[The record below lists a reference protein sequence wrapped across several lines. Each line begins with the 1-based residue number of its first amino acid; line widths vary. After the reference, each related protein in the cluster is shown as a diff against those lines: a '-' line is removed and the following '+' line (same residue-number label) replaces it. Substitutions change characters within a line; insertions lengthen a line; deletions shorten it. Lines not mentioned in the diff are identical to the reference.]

1 MVAEQTGAGRFLD
14 AQSVYYFWKNVFNV
28 TLHCCLMINLIW
40 FWVLHVYCFWL
51 NVIWLEANLTLHC
64 LRKFVEHEVD
74 DAEECVQCDT
84 ELLFYDQHD
93 LVLGVA
99 CALCLAQCDMDMDA
113 NLTLHL
119 GHINEFHC
127 IFQIH

>member
-40 FWVLHVYCFWL
+40 FWVLHVYCFWM

-64 LRKFVEHEVD
+64 LRKFGEHEVD

-99 CALCLAQCDMDMDA
+99 CALRLAQCDMVGCQLDTA
-113 NLTLHL
+113 L
-119 GHINEFHC
+119 GSH
-127 IFQIH
+127 

>member
-28 TLHCCLMINLIW
+28 TLHCCLMINWIR

-64 LRKFVEHEVD
+64 LRKFGEHEVD

-99 CALCLAQCDMDMDA
+99 CALCTASGSM
-113 NLTLHL
+113 
-119 GHINEFHC
+119 
-127 IFQIH
+127 